1 MTTLLPSGMTLGAIG
16 RAEVED
22 LLYLE
27 AQLLDEWQLEEWLT
41 LFTADARYV
50 MPTNDNPDGDPLRH
64 LMLVDDD
71 FVRMQARVVR
81 LSSRRA
87 HREYPHAR
95 TSHQTTNVRIV
106 HRGSDDGSDELR
118 ARAAFTVWRFREGRA
133 DYYVGTYHYTLRLV
147 EGALRIATKRV
158 VMDMTTLRPAG
169 AVSVIL

>member
-1 MTTLLPSGMTLGAIG
+1 MTTVLPPDITLDVIG

-27 AQLLDEWQLEEWLT
+27 AQLLDEWRLDEWLT
-41 LFTADARYV
+41 LYTADARYV
-50 MPTNDNPDGDPLRH
+50 MPTNDNPDGDPRRD

-71 FVRMQARVVR
+71 SVRMQARVVR

-106 HRGSDDGSDELR
+106 GRESAALH

-133 DYYVGTYHYTLRLV
+133 DYYVGTYYYTLRLV
-147 EGALRIATKRV
+147 DGALRIAAKRV

>member
-1 MTTLLPSGMTLGAIG
+1 MTSTVDPDLSLDSIG
-16 RAEVED
+16 RSQVED

-27 AQLLDEWQLEEWLT
+27 AQLLDEWRLDDWLT
-41 LFTADARYV
+41 LFTPDASYV
-50 MPTNDNPDGDPLRH
+50 MPTNDNPDGDALTD

-71 FVRMQARVVR
+71 YVRMHARVVR

-95 TSHQTTNVRIV
+95 TSHQMTNVRIV
-106 HRGSDDGSDELR
+106 ERNGNELGVR
-118 ARAAFTVWRFREGRA
+118 SAFTVWRFREGRA
-133 DYYVGTYHYTLRLV
+133 DYYVGTYYHTIRLMDGV
-147 EGALRIATKRV
+147 LRIAAKRV